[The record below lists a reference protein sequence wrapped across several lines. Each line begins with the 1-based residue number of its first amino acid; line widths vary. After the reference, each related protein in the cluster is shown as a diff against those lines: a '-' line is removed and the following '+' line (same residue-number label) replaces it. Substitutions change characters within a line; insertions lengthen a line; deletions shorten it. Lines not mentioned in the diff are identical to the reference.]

1 MHNSSSYFSLNGQ
14 SITDTLPVNLLKDR
28 GLAYGHGLFESIL
41 LNDSTLGLIDRH
53 LARLCE
59 GAKTLSIPL
68 DSSLIL
74 KFINLFTDQL
84 HAASVTD
91 GVVKIIVTAGEG
103 GRGYQSPADIKPT
116 IICSYSNLP
125 AGLSDYREQSLSVRY
140 CQHRLSDNQALA
152 GIKHLNRLDQIMA
165 RNEWDCER
173 YQEGLMFSA
182 SDHLLEAIS
191 ANVLVKNRAGDWLTP
206 DLKKAGIKGVMRS
219 VMIEEIFPACNIPI
233 SIAEVSGDQL
243 AQCQVLL
250 LCNSVKGLASVGS
263 LYDGQNQLVKSLP
276 RDQQTLMLYQKLIEL
291 YPQYK

>member
-1 MHNSSSYFSLNGQ
+1 MLNSSSYFSLNGQ
-14 SITDTLPVNLLKDR
+14 SITDTLPVNLLNDR

-68 DSSLIL
+68 DSSLVL
-74 KFINLFTDQL
+74 KFINLFIDQL
-84 HAASVTD
+84 HATSVTD

-191 ANVLVKNRAGDWLTP
+191 ANVLVKNRAGDWITP
-206 DLKKAGIKGVMRS
+206 DLNKAGVKGVMRS

-276 RDQQTLMLYQKLIEL
+276 IDQQTLMLYQKLIEL